1 MDKSLLDSLAAIVG
15 EENVRPLEP
24 LAPHTTFK
32 IGGPADAFVSPRSV
46 EEVSRVVCACEQA
59 SVPWRVIG
67 CGSDL
72 LVADEGVE
80 GVVIEV
86 RDNLSAIRV
95 DGMRVVAGAGATN
108 AAVAEAACAAGLSGY
123 EFACGIPGTVGGAA
137 IMIAGAYDGEFSQ
150 VCTCVTCVTPE
161 GRIVEVSREEAEWSY
176 RHSMFDA
183 ARYVVVAATLELA
196 PADPVDIR
204 ARMDELTVKREA
216 KQPIDMPSAGS
227 TFKRPE
233 GHFAAALIDQAG
245 LKGLAV
251 GGAQVSTKHTGF
263 VVNAGDA
270 TSADVQA
277 LIAEVRRRVLESSG
291 VALEPEVRMWGRE
304 A

>member
-137 IMIAGAYDGEFSQ
+137 IMNAGAYDGEFSQ

>member
-1 MDKSLLDSLAAIVG
+1 M
-15 EENVRPLEP
+15 
-24 LAPHTTFK
+24 
-32 IGGPADAFVSPRSV
+32 
-46 EEVSRVVCACEQA
+46 CA
-59 SVPWRVIG
+59 
-67 CGSDL
+67 
-72 LVADEGVE
+72 
-80 GVVIEV
+80 
-86 RDNLSAIRV
+86 
-95 DGMRVVAGAGATN
+95 
-108 AAVAEAACAAGLSGY
+108 
-123 EFACGIPGTVGGAA
+123 
-137 IMIAGAYDGEFSQ
+137 
-150 VCTCVTCVTPE
+150 CVTCVTPE
-161 GRIVEVSREEAEWSY
+161 GRIVEVPREEAEWSY

-183 ARYVVVAATLELA
+183 ARYVVVAATLELT
-196 PADPVDIR
+196 PADPADIK
-204 ARMDELTVKREA
+204 ARMDELAAKREA

-245 LKGLAV
+245 LKGLSI

-277 LIAEVRRRVLESSG
+277 LIAEVQRRVLESSG

>member
-137 IMIAGAYDGEFSQ
+137 IMNAGAYDGEFSQ

-277 LIAEVRRRVLESSG
+277 LIDEVRRRVLESSG

>member
-1 MDKSLLDSLAAIVG
+1 MDKSLLGSLAVIVG

-24 LAPHTTFK
+24 LASHTTFK

-46 EEVSRVVCACEQA
+46 EEVSQVVCACEQS

-95 DGMRVVAGAGATN
+95 DGTRIVAGAGATN
-108 AAVAEAACAAGLSGY
+108 AAVAEAACSAGLSGY

-137 IMIAGAYDGEFSQ
+137 IMNAGAYDGEFSQ
-150 VCTCVTCVTPE
+150 VCVRVTCVTPE
-161 GRIVEVSREEAEWSY
+161 GRIVEVLREEAEWSY

-196 PADPVDIR
+196 PADSAGIK
-204 ARMDELTVKREA
+204 ARMDELTAKREA

-245 LKGLAV
+245 LRGLAV

-263 VVNAGDA
+263 VVNAGGA

-277 LIAEVRRRVLESSG
+277 LIAEVQRRVLESSG
-291 VALEPEVRMWGRE
+291 VVLEPEVRMWGRE

>member
-46 EEVSRVVCACEQA
+46 EEVSQVVCACEQA

-95 DGMRVVAGAGATN
+95 DGTRIVAGAGATN
-108 AAVAEAACAAGLSGY
+108 AAVAEAACTAGLSGY

-137 IMIAGAYDGEFSQ
+137 IMNAVAYDVEF
-150 VCTCVTCVTPE
+150 
-161 GRIVEVSREEAEWSY
+161 
-176 RHSMFDA
+176 
-183 ARYVVVAATLELA
+183 
-196 PADPVDIR
+196 
-204 ARMDELTVKREA
+204 
-216 KQPIDMPSAGS
+216 
-227 TFKRPE
+227 
-233 GHFAAALIDQAG
+233 
-245 LKGLAV
+245 
-251 GGAQVSTKHTGF
+251 
-263 VVNAGDA
+263 
-270 TSADVQA
+270 
-277 LIAEVRRRVLESSG
+277 
-291 VALEPEVRMWGRE
+291 
-304 A
+304 

>member
-137 IMIAGAYDGEFSQ
+137 IMNAGAYDGEFSQ

-251 GGAQVSTKHTGF
+251 GGAQVSAKHTGF

>member
-1 MDKSLLDSLAAIVG
+1 MWTARESLRA
-15 EENVRPLEP
+15 
-24 LAPHTTFK
+24 
-32 IGGPADAFVSPRSV
+32 
-46 EEVSRVVCACEQA
+46 RVLQT
-59 SVPWRVIG
+59 P
-67 CGSDL
+67 
-72 LVADEGVE
+72 
-80 GVVIEV
+80 
-86 RDNLSAIRV
+86 
-95 DGMRVVAGAGATN
+95 
-108 AAVAEAACAAGLSGY
+108 AVAEAACAAGLSGY

-137 IMIAGAYDGEFSQ
+137 IMNAGAYDGEFSQ
-150 VCTCVTCVTPE
+150 VCACVTCVTPE
-161 GRIVEVSREEAEWSY
+161 GRIVEVPREEAEWSY

-183 ARYVVVAATLELA
+183 CALRRGRRATLELT
-196 PADPVDIR
+196 PADPADIR
-204 ARMDELTVKREA
+204 ARMDELTAKREA

-227 TFKRPE
+227 TLKRPE

-245 LKGLAV
+245 LKGLSI

-277 LIAEVRRRVLESSG
+277 LIAEVQRRVLESSG

>member
-1 MDKSLLDSLAAIVG
+1 
-15 EENVRPLEP
+15 
-24 LAPHTTFK
+24 
-32 IGGPADAFVSPRSV
+32 
-46 EEVSRVVCACEQA
+46 
-59 SVPWRVIG
+59 
-67 CGSDL
+67 
-72 LVADEGVE
+72 
-80 GVVIEV
+80 
-86 RDNLSAIRV
+86 
-95 DGMRVVAGAGATN
+95 
-108 AAVAEAACAAGLSGY
+108 
-123 EFACGIPGTVGGAA
+123 
-137 IMIAGAYDGEFSQ
+137 
-150 VCTCVTCVTPE
+150 
-161 GRIVEVSREEAEWSY
+161 
-176 RHSMFDA
+176 
-183 ARYVVVAATLELA
+183 
-196 PADPVDIR
+196 
-204 ARMDELTVKREA
+204 MDELTAKREA

-277 LIAEVRRRVLESSG
+277 LIAEVQRRVLESSG

>member
-1 MDKSLLDSLAAIVG
+1 M
-15 EENVRPLEP
+15 
-24 LAPHTTFK
+24 
-32 IGGPADAFVSPRSV
+32 
-46 EEVSRVVCACEQA
+46 
-59 SVPWRVIG
+59 
-67 CGSDL
+67 
-72 LVADEGVE
+72 
-80 GVVIEV
+80 IEV

-95 DGMRVVAGAGATN
+95 DGTRIVAGAGATN
-108 AAVAEAACAAGLSGY
+108 AAVAEAACTAGLSGY

-137 IMIAGAYDGEFSQ
+137 IMNAGAYDGEFSQ
-150 VCTCVTCVTPE
+150 VCACVTCVTPE
-161 GRIVEVSREEAEWSY
+161 GRIVEVPREEAEWSY

-204 ARMDELTVKREA
+204 ARMDELTAKREA

-270 TSADVQA
+270 TSADVKA
-277 LIAEVRRRVLESSG
+277 LIAEVQRRVLESSG